1 MTVHEVRPAGIGN
14 AAQVLP
20 EGEAGPAG
28 KARPAGEKGTASGP
42 EGVPGGGQPPAEA
55 GRPELEKPR
64 IGMADMTVEL
74 MTIQD
79 LLARQS
85 LAVSRTLLEDRR
97 LETRRLND
105 ERSEQLEKWLEKLK
119 EMDSKSKGFFGRLFR
134 VVKNVFQGDF
144 KGAKAT
150 LEEAFR
156 ENPVTA
162 VLFTA
167 ATLPLVCI
175 GGPAGLAA
183 SAVLFAP
190 EIMGD
195 PEIGEAL
202 AKSMARSFHTD
213 LETARKWTMA
223 VGIVTTFVW
232 TVAAMGSDTVRRIV
246 VPAYQGEAA
255 VRNLLAAKSGR
266 EAQDLEADMDVTRAR
281 QETIQTFAE
290 KDLELMRCIVES
302 VSRNTKAAMEILTL
316 QAETGLSVSRS
327 MGLRKR
333 V

>member
-1 MTVHEVRPAGIGN
+1 MTVHEVRPAGIGDP
-14 AAQVLP
+14 AQVLR
-20 EGEAGPAG
+20 EGEAGAAG
-28 KARPAGEKGTASGP
+28 KTRPAGERGAASGL
-42 EGVPGGGQPPAEA
+42 EEVPKGGHPPAEA
-55 GRPELEKPR
+55 GRPELERPR
-64 IGMADMTVEL
+64 IDMADMTVEL
-74 MTIQD
+74 VTMQD

-105 ERSEQLEKWLEKLK
+105 ERSEQLGKWLEKLK
-119 EMDSKSKGFFGRLFR
+119 EMESRSKGFFGRLFR
-134 VVKNVFQGDF
+134 VVGSVFRGDF
-144 KGAKAT
+144 KGAKAM

-167 ATLPLVCI
+167 AALPLVCI

-202 AKSMARSFHTD
+202 AKSMAQTFHTD
-213 LETARKWTMA
+213 LETARKWTTA
-223 VGIVTTFVW
+223 VNIAATFVW
-232 TVAAMGSDTVRRIV
+232 TMAVMGSDTVRRVV

-255 VRNLLAAKSGR
+255 VRNLLAAGSGR

-281 QETIQTFAE
+281 QETVQTFAE

-327 MGLRKR
+327 MGVRKR